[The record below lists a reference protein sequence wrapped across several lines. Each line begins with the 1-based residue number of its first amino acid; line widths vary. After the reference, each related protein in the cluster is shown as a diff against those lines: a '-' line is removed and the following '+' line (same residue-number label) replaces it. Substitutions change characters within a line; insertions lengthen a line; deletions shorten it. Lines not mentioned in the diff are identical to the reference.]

1 MSKQI
6 RTIVFIYE
14 GEEPDEVII
23 GRMAANLPTDR
34 ANSFTF
40 SSKEIAEM
48 FAEAMVKKGVA
59 VNQPC
64 EETTPE
70 DNAVI
75 YIGTVMEQALKEP
88 FDGYTLFRA
97 VMNKVDEFKSHFSEE
112 EHKKLINAL
121 FILSQE
127 DLEVSRALLRKYHF
141 SQEKLLIMK
150 KVYNFITS
158 F

>member
-1 MSKQI
+1 M
-6 RTIVFIYE
+6 IVFTYE
-14 GEEPDEVII
+14 GEEPDRATA
-23 GRMAANLPTDR
+23 GRMAANLPTDS
-34 ANSFTF
+34 ANIFVF
-40 SSKEIAEM
+40 SNKEIADM
-48 FAEAMVKKGVA
+48 LAEAIVKKGVVA
-59 VNQPC
+59 NQPC

-88 FDGYTLFRA
+88 FDGYKLFRA
-97 VMNKVDEFKSHFSEE
+97 VLNKVDEFKCHFSEE

-127 DLEVSRALLRKYHF
+127 DLEISRTLLRKYHF

>member
-6 RTIVFIYE
+6 QAIVFIYE
-14 GEEPDEVII
+14 GEEVDQVTI
-23 GRMAANLPTDR
+23 GRMGANLPADS

-40 SSKEIAEM
+40 SYKEIVEM
-48 FAEAMVKKGVA
+48 LVKAAIKKEVA

-88 FDGYTLFRA
+88 FDGYKLFRA